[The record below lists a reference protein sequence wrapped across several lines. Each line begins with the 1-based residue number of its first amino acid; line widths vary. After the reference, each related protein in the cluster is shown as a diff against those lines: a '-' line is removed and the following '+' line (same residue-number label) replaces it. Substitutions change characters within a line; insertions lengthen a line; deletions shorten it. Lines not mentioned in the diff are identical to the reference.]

1 MKQKTNTNYDI
12 TQSTNLI
19 IRGEELK
26 VFTQIIVADDNSPYK
41 AFILVLLKELDNDF
55 EKFLRIISIASQTKG
70 FVARRLIEKVII
82 TIREAVVI
90 TDIRS
95 GILETKTISDL
106 ANSLR
111 YEGYNISRQFIHRT
125 INKYEL

>member
-1 MKQKTNTNYDI
+1 MKQKTNKNYDI